1 MKKQQQLRPGS
12 YQSGTGF
19 IHRYQELVRKE
30 MIPYQYDVLW
40 DRIPGTEKSH
50 VIANFQN
57 TARLLKGEQPEEGFY
72 GMVFQDSDLAK
83 WIEAASFSLINHPDP
98 ELEKELDDVIRLIGE
113 AQDTDGYLNTY
124 FTLNGKEK
132 RFKDLLEGHE
142 LYCSGHMME
151 AAAAFYQATGK
162 DSLLKIMEQNVDCIY
177 RHFIEE
183 KAPGFPGHPEIEL
196 ALLKLY
202 HLTGNQKCLELAQ
215 HFINVRGVDT
225 EFYRKE
231 AEARDWSIWGND
243 PNNGEYQQ
251 SHMPVRKMKEAV
263 GHSVR
268 AVYLYTA
275 MADLASLTGEAELLE
290 ACRALWDSIVN
301 RRMYVTGAI
310 GSTVIGEA
318 FTVDYHLPNDT
329 VYGETCAS
337 IGLMFFA
344 SRMLELDPDRRYA
357 DVMERAF
364 YNTVLAGIQLDGRHF
379 FYVNPLEAVPGV
391 SGKAQTHLHSLIVRP
406 SWYACACCPPN
417 AARLIESIGM
427 YAYGENE
434 TTGFCHLVTEGKVTM
449 ENGLSFLCETEYP
462 YGFQVTYRIEKGG
475 KTLALRIPGWSRSW
489 KAEKNGQALPQN
501 LVKGYLYVETADGDE
516 ITLYLDDSIRRL
528 YASSKVAADTGSACI
543 QRGPLVYCLEGV
555 DNGGDVLS
563 LRLKENGAAKALPY
577 DASLLSGIIP
587 LELEGYVS
595 APQEELYSDRKPEQ
609 IPCLL
614 HAIPY
619 YAWSNRGENQMRVW
633 IPEEK

>member
-12 YQSGTGF
+12 YKSGAGF
-19 IHRYQELVRKE
+19 MHHYQELVKKE

-40 DRIPGTEKSH
+40 DRIPDTEKSH
-50 VIANFQN
+50 VIANFLN
-57 TARLLKGEQPEEGFY
+57 AAKLLKGEKPQEEFY

-83 WIEAASFSLINHPDP
+83 WIEAAAFSLLNYPDAQ
-98 ELEKELDDVIRLIGE
+98 LEDELDDVIRLIGD
-113 AQDTDGYLNTY
+113 AQDSDGYLNTY

-142 LYCSGHMME
+142 LYCSGHMIE
-151 AAAAFYQATGK
+151 AAVAYDQATGK
-162 DSLLKIMEQNVDCIY
+162 DSLLKIMSRNVDCIY
-177 RHFIEE
+177 HHFVEE

-196 ALLKLY
+196 ALLKMY
-202 HLTGNQKCLELAQ
+202 HWTGNKKCLELAE

-225 EFYRKE
+225 EFYEKE
-231 AEARDWSIWGND
+231 AAARDWGIWGND
-243 PNNGEYQQ
+243 PKNGEYQQ
-251 SHMPVRKMKEAV
+251 SHMPVREMKDAV

-275 MADLASLTGEAELLE
+275 MADLASLTDEAALLD
-290 ACRALWDSIVN
+290 ACRTLWKSIVN
-301 RRMYVTGAI
+301 RQMYVTGAI

-318 FTVDYHLPNDT
+318 FTKDYNLPNDT

-344 SRMLELDPDRRYA
+344 SRMLEMEPDREYS

-379 FYVNPLEAVPGV
+379 FYVNPLEAIPGI
-391 SGKAQTHLHSLIVRP
+391 SEKAQTHRHSLIQRP

-434 TTGFCHLVTEGKVTM
+434 TTGFCHLIAEGEVTM
-449 ENGLSFLCETEYP
+449 ENGLAFSCETKYP
-462 YGFQVTYRIEKGG
+462 YDFTITYRIKKGG
-475 KTLALRIPGWSRSW
+475 KTLALRIPGWSHTWSAQR
-489 KAEKNGQALPQN
+489 NGISIQQE
-501 LVKGYLYVETADGDE
+501 LVKGYLYTEVSDGDV
-516 ITLYLDDSIRRL
+516 ITLRLDDSIRHI
-528 YASSKVAADTGSACI
+528 YASSKVAADTGYTCI

-555 DNGGDVLS
+555 DHDGDVLS
-563 LRLKENGAAKALPY
+563 LRIKEDGFSKALPY
-577 DASLLSGIIP
+577 DKDLLSGIVP
-587 LELEGYVS
+587 LELEGYRS
-595 APQEELYSDRKPEQ
+595 APQETLYSDRKPEQ
-609 IPCLL
+609 IPCTLR
-614 HAIPY
+614 AIPY
-619 YAWSNRGENQMRVW
+619 YTWANRGVTQMRVW
-633 IPEEK
+633 IPEAK